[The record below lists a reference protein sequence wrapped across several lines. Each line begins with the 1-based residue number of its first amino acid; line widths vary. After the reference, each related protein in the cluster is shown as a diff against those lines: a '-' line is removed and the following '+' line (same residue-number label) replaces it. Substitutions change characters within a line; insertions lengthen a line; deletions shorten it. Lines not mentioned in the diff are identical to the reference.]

1 MPQQQDQ
8 NLTFFETANSQTDFT
23 VVLRG
28 YDRHQVDGHLGR
40 VVAALNQAEQARGEA
55 EQRMNDAQRR
65 LRQAEQRL
73 NALEQKLADSTKLL
87 EENNRPTLSG
97 LGTRVEQI
105 RRLAGEHGH

>member
-1 MPQQQDQ
+1 MPQQQSDVPP
-8 NLTFFETANSQTDFT
+8 FFDGATSHADFT

-28 YDRHQVDGHLGR
+28 FDREQVTSHLGR
-40 VVAALNQAEQARGEA
+40 LNSQLLQTEQARAEA

-73 NALEQKLADSTKLL
+73 NSVEQKLTDTNKQL
-87 EENNRPTLSG
+87 EENSRPTLSG

-105 RRLAGEHGH
+105 LRFVVE

>member
-8 NLTFFETANSQTDFT
+8 NLAFFDTANSQHDFT

-28 YDRHQVDGHLGR
+28 YDRHQVDGHIGR
-40 VVAALNQAEQARGEA
+40 LLAALNQSEAARGEA

-73 NALEQKLADSTKLL
+73 NTLEQKLADRIHSF
-87 EENNRPTLSG
+87 PT
-97 LGTRVEQI
+97 
-105 RRLAGEHGH
+105 RRSSSKSVV

>member
-8 NLTFFETANSQTDFT
+8 NLAFFETANSQHDFT

-28 YDRHQVDGHLGR
+28 YDRGQVDAHLGR
-40 VVAALNQAEQARGEA
+40 LVAALNQSEQARGEA

-73 NALEQKLADSTKLL
+73 NAL
-87 EENNRPTLSG
+87 
-97 LGTRVEQI
+97 
-105 RRLAGEHGH
+105 